1 MSNERIDFKQFEGM
15 FEGDHPK
22 HLFEEVE
29 KKFRDGGVRTT
40 PLYLNLQYV
49 NAITLLPDLL
59 AELKRC
65 YEREDM
71 IIRALKDAW
80 IGNTCWHQPSENLED
95 IAETRGSILG
105 AIASLLSV
113 DVNRQDIHDFDNGCG
128 GENCDHN
135 ASE

>member
-1 MSNERIDFKQFEGM
+1 MNNERIDLTQFEGIKEWKVIPYHHDKVIDWQVKTGRNM
-15 FEGDHPK
+15 RSK
-22 HLFEEVE
+22 EEAE
-29 KKFRDGGVRTT
+29 TIAKL
-40 PLYLNLQYV
+40 P
-49 NAITLLPDLL
+49 TLI

-128 GENCDHN
+128 GENCDHD

>member
-1 MSNERIDFKQFEGM
+1 MNNERIDFSELEDLQESWEERLTEEGIK
-15 FEGDHPK
+15 EALGNW
-22 HLFEEVE
+22 LFDNGNE
-29 KKFRDGGVRTT
+29 
-40 PLYLNLQYV
+40 L
-49 NAITLLPDLL
+49 I

-128 GENCDHN
+128 GENCDHD

>member
-1 MSNERIDFKQFEGM
+1 MSNKRIDLTQFEGM
-15 FEGDHPK
+15 SDDWEVVPQPDGEYVIVTGRDNSS
-22 HLFEEVE
+22 LEEAYTIA
-29 KKFRDGGVRTT
+29 KL
-40 PLYLNLQYV
+40 PNL
-49 NAITLLPDLL
+49 I
-59 AELKRC
+59 AELERC

>member
-1 MSNERIDFKQFEGM
+1 MSSKDETNAATPQQIDLTRWMNENKETLKECVAFSHE
-15 FEGDHPK
+15 
-22 HLFEEVE
+22 
-29 KKFRDGGVRTT
+29 
-40 PLYLNLQYV
+40 YV
-49 NAITLLPDLL
+49 IHERNVDVLI

-71 IIRALKDAW
+71 IIRALKGTW

-95 IAETRGSILG
+95 IAETRGSTLG
-105 AIASLLSV
+105 HIASLLRV